1 MDDINNFLGS
11 FYLAERV
18 EHRAVICI
26 DRVKLH
32 LMVISVKLFYGV
44 LIFISRAFDSNKR
57 KFTLTRSSNECA
69 TIVLAIDKGAVDV
82 YDDNRKRK
90 IPLSGTREKE

>member
-18 EHRAVICI
+18 EHRAVIRI

-32 LMVISVKLFYGV
+32 FIIIPIEFLNGIF
-44 LIFISRAFDSNKR
+44 IFISRAFDSNKR

-90 IPLSGTREKE
+90 IPLSDTREKE

>member
-1 MDDINNFLGS
+1 MNDINNFLGS
-11 FYLAERV
+11 FYLADWV
-18 EHRAVICI
+18 EHRTVLRV

-32 LMVISVKLFYGV
+32 LMAISVKLFYGV

-90 IPLSGTREKE
+90 IPLSDTREKE

>member
-1 MDDINNFLGS
+1 MNDINNFLGS
-11 FYLAERV
+11 FYLADWV
-18 EHRAVICI
+18 EHRTVLCV
-26 DRVKLH
+26 DGVKFH
-32 LMVISVKLFYGV
+32 LIAISVKLFYGV

-57 KFTLTRSSNECA
+57 KFTLTRSSDECA

>member
-1 MDDINNFLGS
+1 MNDINNFLGS
-11 FYLAERV
+11 FYLADWV
-18 EHRAVICI
+18 EHRIVL
-26 DRVKLH
+26 RVDGVKFH
-32 LMVISVKLFYGV
+32 LIAISVKLFYGV

-57 KFTLTRSSNECA
+57 KFTMTRSSNECA

-90 IPLSGTREKE
+90 IPLSGTREEE